1 MRSLPR
7 SLRSARLALGVLGTC
22 LALTASAC
30 SAAPA
35 EDAGDARD
43 EAASLSTPGERP
55 GLGRAVPELRVRT
68 LADGLDHPW
77 DVKPIGGGRLLLTQ
91 RDRAT
96 LSVWE
101 DGELREVDF
110 PSSSVWVSGETGLMG
125 LEVDPQVRST
135 GLFWTCQGGTTAS
148 GGHDVR
154 VVAWKLDQDAT
165 RARRQ
170 GVLLR
175 GLPATSG
182 RHGGCRLLLAR
193 DGSLLVGTGD
203 AATGTNPQD
212 LTSLGGKT
220 LRLDPATGKPWP
232 GNPFAGAKGPK
243 RFIWTY
249 GHRNVQGLA
258 QRADGTLWSVEQGT
272 SRDDE
277 VNRLVGGGNYGW
289 NPVPGYDES
298 TPMTD
303 QSLPGRQREAVWSS
317 GDPTLATCGA
327 AFVSGKKWGGLRG
340 TLAVAVLKAER
351 VIFLKL
357 DRDGRLR
364 NVRTPDELRRY
375 GRIRQVVDGPGHD
388 LLVLTDNGE
397 GRDVLLRVS
406 PR

>member
-7 SLRSARLALGVLGTC
+7 ALRSTRLVLGVLASC

-35 EDAGDARD
+35 EDADDA
-43 EAASLSTPGERP
+43 AASLATPGERP
-55 GLGRAVPELRVRT
+55 GVGRAVPALRVET

-96 LSVWE
+96 LSIWE

-110 PSSSVWVSGETGLMG
+110 PSRSVWVSGETGLMG
-125 LEVDPQVRST
+125 LEVDPEVADNGR
-135 GLFWTCQGGTTAS
+135 FWTCQGGTTAS
-148 GGHDVR
+148 GDHDVR
-154 VVAWKLDQDAT
+154 VVAWKLDDGAT

-170 GVLLR
+170 GVLLK

-182 RHGGCRLLLAR
+182 RHGGCRLLVAR

-220 LRLDPATGKPWP
+220 LRLDRETGKPWP
-232 GNPFAGAKGPK
+232 GNPFADAEGKK

-258 QRADGTLWSVEQGT
+258 QRADGSLWSVEQGT

-277 VNRLVGGGNYGW
+277 VNRLVKGGNYGW
-289 NPVPGYDES
+289 DPVPGYDES

-303 QSLPGRQREAVWSS
+303 QSLPGRQRAAVWSS

-327 AFVSGKKWGGLRG
+327 AFVTGRKWKGLRG

-351 VIFLKL
+351 VIFLQL

-397 GRDVLLRVS
+397 GRDVMLRVS